1 MSEFDAKVLA
11 AAKVLNYADS
21 GGIGTYEWNHFE
33 KGDRCPDTMRHV
45 NRYLAKAEAVLEAIG
60 CPK

>member
-1 MSEFDAKVLA
+1 MDNFDAGVLA

-33 KGDRCPDTMRHV
+33 KGDRCPSTMRHV
-45 NRYLAKAEAVLEAIG
+45 KRYIELAEATLKAASNA
-60 CPK
+60 

>member
-11 AAKVLNYADS
+11 AAKALNYADS

-33 KGDRCPDTMRHV
+33 NGDRCPDTMRHIR
-45 NRYLAKAEAVLEAIG
+45 RYVQKAETVLKAAE
-60 CPK
+60 